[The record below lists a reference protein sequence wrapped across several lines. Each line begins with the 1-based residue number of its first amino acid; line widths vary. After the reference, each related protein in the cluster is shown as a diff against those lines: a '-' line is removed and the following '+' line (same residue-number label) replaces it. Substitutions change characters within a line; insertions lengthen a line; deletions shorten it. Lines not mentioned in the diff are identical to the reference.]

1 MRKLLVGRK
10 SQEWEIKINMKSNFN
25 VYNHFK
31 TRQFLHELKLTNS
44 LKNLYELDVF
54 DDRGNMIIGKDLKV
68 RHKKTQLE
76 YTVDDVD
83 MDEQGELKII
93 LRLPDEPR
101 IEPAPEEQDSII
113 LTARQQAGNYP
124 PPPPSEDATSSNNFV
139 VIVGEKEFEKEYE
152 VK

>member
-1 MRKLLVGRK
+1 M
-10 SQEWEIKINMKSNFN
+10 
-25 VYNHFK
+25 YNHFK

-83 MDEQGELKII
+83 MDKDGELQII

-101 IEPAPEEQDSII
+101 IEPPPEEQDNVI
-113 LTARQQAGNYP
+113 LTARQGPDDPLPASMPSPEEDMRP
-124 PPPPSEDATSSNNFV
+124 PNNFV